1 MKGSFILFRIWYNSA
16 GKDFPRLVLSSVIK
30 CLNSFLDNG
39 LKVQDPLGTWF
50 GVGFF
55 VCLFINHFPV
65 FVFLNEGIL
74 FLFSQSS
81 FLSP

>member
-30 CLNSFLDNG
+30 CLNSFLDNS

-55 VCLFINHFPV
+55 VCLFVCFKMCHSSPSNCSSPV
-65 FVFLNEGIL
+65 
-74 FLFSQSS
+74 
-81 FLSP
+81 